1 MVVNLGN
8 ILQRITNYQ
17 LKATMHRV
25 LDIGVERFSCPFLA
39 TPRYLAEIPSNLL
52 KPTEEQDSSPQ
63 LCGEWII
70 IDRFTGANEWNGFKL
85 PDRSNRYRN
94 KAGKICYRA
103 KKASKGS
110 ESSDSAEK
118 TAASA
123 KTSPKRTPKKI
134 QKKPKTSSKIKAG
147 KRAVKVSKK

>member
-39 TPRYLAEIPSNLL
+39 TPSYLTPIPSNLL
-52 KPTEEQDSSPQ
+52 KPEEEQDSSPQ

-94 KAGKICYRA
+94 KAGKICFRA
-103 KKASKGS
+103 KKTSRGS
-110 ESSDSAEK
+110 ESSDSVEK
-118 TAASA
+118 NAVTAKS
-123 KTSPKRTPKKI
+123 TPKRSPKKI
-134 QKKPKTSSKIKAG
+134 QKKPKTTSTIKAG
-147 KRAVKVSKK
+147 KKTKKVSKK